1 MNSVNGKTFQE
12 LHQNTEE
19 KMKLLEDCGFHVR
32 FIWEWQWK
40 RLSLE
45 EDVISFTKT
54 LKSVRPRRRLSFQ
67 KILKGV
73 QSGKLFGFVLVDI
86 YTPNH
91 LKQLFNEF
99 PPIFKNAMV
108 GREDVGELMKGF
120 VEENG
125 LLKKPRK
132 MLISSYFGEK
142 ILLTTPLAKWYLDH
156 GLVITK
162 IYEFVEYN
170 PEKPF
175 EKFALDVCDGRRGGD
190 VDSSR
195 KMLVDTWKL
204 IGNSG
209 YSASSVRKDWYKNIS
224 YHYQSTVDKAINSP
238 RFVNLDLV
246 DNNLYEVKS
255 LKKYVTFDLPIQIGM
270 YVYSWA
276 KLKMLEFVYDCIK
289 KYVPDDC
296 YKFIEIGTDSLYL
309 SLCSNSLDDVVKP
322 ELREK
327 FFENYD
333 YFFPSLASEHHKKEF
348 IKARVQNLEW
358 IQGDCCKTREL
369 FDKRTPGLLKLKF
382 FGSQMLALAP
392 KTYISEKKSSSQ
404 MLQKPHTDIFYS
416 ISALKPLTSF
426 EFALVYSQTIS
437 SSCMS

>member
-1 MNSVNGKTFQE
+1 MIF
-12 LHQNTEE
+12 
-19 KMKLLEDCGFHVR
+19 
-32 FIWEWQWK
+32 
-40 RLSLE
+40 
-45 EDVISFTKT
+45 FTKT
-54 LKSVRPRRRLSFQ
+54 LKSVRPRRRLSYQ

-73 QSGKLFGFVLVDI
+73 QSGELFGFVLADI

-91 LKQLFNEF
+91 LKQFFNEF

-120 VEENG
+120 AEENG
-125 LLKKPRK
+125 LLKKPRR

-175 EKFALDVCDGRRGGD
+175 EKFGLDVSNGRRGGD
-190 VDSSR
+190 ADSSR
-195 KMLVDTWKL
+195 KMLADTWKL
-204 IGNSG
+204 IGNSR
-209 YSASSVRKDWYKNIS
+209 YSASLVRKDRFRKIS
-224 YHYQSTVDKAINSP
+224 YHDQSTVDKAINSP

-246 DNNLYEVKS
+246 DNDLYEVKS
-255 LKKYVTFDLPIQIGM
+255 LKKHIVFDLPIQIGM
-270 YVYSWA
+270 FVYSWA

-289 KYVPDDC
+289 KYIPDDC
-296 YKFIEIGTDSLYL
+296 YEFIEMNTDSLYL

-322 ELREK
+322 ELREE

-333 YFFPSLASEHHKKEF
+333 YFFPSLACEHHKKEF
-348 IKARVQNLEW
+348 IKSRVQNLEW
-358 IQGDCCKTREL
+358 IQADCCKACEI
-369 FDKRTPGLLKLKF
+369 FDRRMPGLMKLEF

-392 KTYISEKKSSSQ
+392 KTYITEKEV
-404 MLQKPHTDIFYS
+404 LQGVEKDTNQTTKKACKGLSTKLNQFNFDTYLDVLETKRSGVGVNKGFVCKNHQVFTYTQKRSGLGFFYRKRKVLGDG
-416 ISALKPLTSF
+416 ISTIPLD
-426 EFALVYSQTIS
+426 L
-437 SSCMS
+437 